1 MPRYFHITEAEQL
14 LPEIQEAMQ
23 DALELHGVYEESEE
37 KIQQTARRIT
47 VMGGSMV
54 NREEIAEMRSR
65 RDKAATELNQA
76 VEKVH
81 SYGCQVKD
89 LRMGLV
95 DFPTLYRGQEVL
107 LCWKLGEEGIRFWHG
122 LEEGFR
128 GRKAIDSEF
137 LSNHRGDHRQ

>member
-1 MPRYFHITEAEQL
+1 
-14 LPEIQEAMQ
+14 
-23 DALELHGVYEESEE
+23 
-37 KIQQTARRIT
+37 
-47 VMGGSMV
+47 
-54 NREEIAEMRSR
+54 MRSR